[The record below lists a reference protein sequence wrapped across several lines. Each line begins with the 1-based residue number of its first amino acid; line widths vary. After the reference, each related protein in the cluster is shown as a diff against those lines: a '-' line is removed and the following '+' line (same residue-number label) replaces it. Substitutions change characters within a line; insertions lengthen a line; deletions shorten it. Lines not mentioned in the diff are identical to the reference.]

1 MPSELGPATYPQRSK
16 MVVGKVVRL
25 ALVLLVKLPAELLA
39 YLAFNLAR
47 ILAPGLLVKT
57 IKGKMGEKGMPGK
70 MRDGI
75 NSTDDL
81 GFMFSLDK
89 VKMMTMNNIRDIL
102 KEAQVGEVAPNPELI
117 DLETRTKL
125 PLVSLA
131 KAGRPLVLNFG
142 SCT

>member
-1 MPSELGPATYPQRSK
+1 
-16 MVVGKVVRL
+16 
-25 ALVLLVKLPAELLA
+25 VLLVKLPVALLA

-47 ILAPGLLVKT
+47 IVAPGLLVNA
-57 IKGKMGEKGMPGK
+57 IKGNASRREVGMPSK
-70 MRDGI
+70 MLDSI
-75 NSTDDL
+75 KSTEDL

-102 KEAQVGEVAPNPELI
+102 KEAQVGQPAPNPELV
-117 DLETRTKL
+117 DLETRVKL
-125 PLVSLA
+125 PLLSLA

>member
-1 MPSELGPATYPQRSK
+1 M
-16 MVVGKVVRL
+16 VGKIVRL
-25 ALVLLVKLPAELLA
+25 AVVLLVKLPIALLA

-47 ILAPGLLVKT
+47 IVAPGLLINT
-57 IKGKMGEKGMPGK
+57 IKGSAARQKMMEKQMESIK
-70 MRDGI
+70 
-75 NSTDDL
+75 STEDI

-102 KEAQVGEVAPNPELI
+102 KEAQVGQPAPNPELI
-117 DLETRTKL
+117 DLETRAKL

>member
-1 MPSELGPATYPQRSK
+1 MVSK
-16 MVVGKVVRL
+16 IVRL
-25 ALVLLVKLPAELLA
+25 AVVVLVKLPIALLA

-47 ILAPGLLVKT
+47 IIAPGLLINF
-57 IKGKMGEKGMPGK
+57 IKGSATRQKMHPQKLMDSIK
-70 MRDGI
+70 
-75 NSTDDL
+75 STEDI

-102 KEAQVGEVAPNPELI
+102 KEAQVGETAPNPELI
-117 DLETRTKL
+117 DLETRAKL
-125 PLVSLA
+125 PLISLA

>member
-1 MPSELGPATYPQRSK
+1 
-16 MVVGKVVRL
+16 MVR
-25 ALVLLVKLPAELLA
+25 

-47 ILAPGLLVKT
+47 CVAPGLLINT
-57 IKGKMGEKGMPGK
+57 IKGSAARQKMQPVK
-70 MRDGI
+70 MMDSI
-75 NSTDDL
+75 KSTEDI

-102 KEAQVGEVAPNPELI
+102 KEAQVGQPAPNPELI
-117 DLETRTKL
+117 DLETRAKL

>member
-1 MPSELGPATYPQRSK
+1 MVSK
-16 MVVGKVVRL
+16 IVRV
-25 ALVLLVKLPAELLA
+25 AVVLLVKFPIALLA

-89 VKMMTMNNIRDIL
+89 VKVTWI
-102 KEAQVGEVAPNPELI
+102 A
-117 DLETRTKL
+117 
-125 PLVSLA
+125 
-131 KAGRPLVLNFG
+131 
-142 SCT
+142 

>member
-1 MPSELGPATYPQRSK
+1 
-16 MVVGKVVRL
+16 MVGMGKIVRL
-25 ALVLLVKLPAELLA
+25 AGVLLVKLPVDLLA

-47 ILAPGLLVKT
+47 IVAPGLLVNA
-57 IKGKMGEKGMPGK
+57 IKGSATHREVGMPSK
-70 MRDGI
+70 MMDSI
-75 NSTDDL
+75 KSTEDL

-102 KEAQVGEVAPNPELI
+102 KEAQIGNPAPNPDLV
-117 DLETRTKL
+117 DLESRAKL
-125 PLVSLA
+125 PLLSFA

>member
-1 MPSELGPATYPQRSK
+1 
-16 MVVGKVVRL
+16 MVVGKVFRL
-25 ALVLLVKLPAELLA
+25 ALVLLVKLPAELLT

-89 VKMMTMNNIRDIL
+89 VKVTWIAR
-102 KEAQVGEVAPNPELI
+102 E
-117 DLETRTKL
+117 
-125 PLVSLA
+125 SY
-131 KAGRPLVLNFG
+131 
-142 SCT
+142 